1 MSYLRRTS
9 TGLNDISWNGGT
21 FDIPSTC
28 NVKVLYSDTP
38 ATDGVD
44 LIRQKAKLCDDGSS
58 YGVYF
63 ILGGWQGRS
72 FGNSLVLKYGGNKFS
87 VAFIGQGTLFIGLWT
102 KDDDTVSMG
111 FNDYNTLLR
120 IIAGE

>member
-21 FDIPSTC
+21 FDIPT
-28 NVKVLYSDTP
+28 
-38 ATDGVD
+38 TDGTD
-44 LIRQKAKLCDDGSS
+44 LIRQKTKLCDDGSS

-87 VAFIGQGTLFIGLWT
+87 VTFIGQSTFFFFVGLWT

-111 FNDYNTLLR
+111 FNDYNALLK

>member
-21 FDIPSTC
+21 FDIPT
-28 NVKVLYSDTP
+28 
-38 ATDGVD
+38 TDGTD

-72 FGNSLVLKYGGNKFS
+72 FGNSLVLKYGGNKFFCS
-87 VAFIGQGTLFIGLWT
+87 FHWSEYIFCW
-102 KDDDTVSMG
+102 SM
-111 FNDYNTLLR
+111 DKR
-120 IIAGE
+120 